1 MDMIEEELARL
12 QTRLDE
18 LRLRII
24 PDQDSRSQQIYSE
37 VMSLPKDSEKRLK
50 LEKEYAIVAKELGM
64 RNDEARNISQQ
75 MENLEFEKKISSR

>member
-1 MDMIEEELARL
+1 MDMIDEELTRL

-24 PDQDSRSQQIYSE
+24 PDQDSKSQQIYSE
-37 VMSLPKDSEKRLK
+37 VISLPKDSEKRLK
-50 LEKEYAIVAKELGM
+50 LEKEYAIVAKELGI
-64 RNDEARNISQQ
+64 RNDEARNILQQ

>member
-1 MDMIEEELARL
+1 MNMIEEELARL

-37 VMSLPKDSEKRLK
+37 VMSLPKDSDKRLK

>member
-1 MDMIEEELARL
+1 MIEEELARL

>member
-1 MDMIEEELARL
+1 MIEEELARL

-37 VMSLPKDSEKRLK
+37 VMSLPKDSDKRLK
-50 LEKEYAIVAKELGM
+50 LEKEYAIVAKELSM

>member
-1 MDMIEEELARL
+1 MIEEELARL

-37 VMSLPKDSEKRLK
+37 VMSLPKDSDKRLK

-64 RNDEARNISQQ
+64 RNDEARNILQQ

>member
-64 RNDEARNISQQ
+64 RNDEARNILQQ